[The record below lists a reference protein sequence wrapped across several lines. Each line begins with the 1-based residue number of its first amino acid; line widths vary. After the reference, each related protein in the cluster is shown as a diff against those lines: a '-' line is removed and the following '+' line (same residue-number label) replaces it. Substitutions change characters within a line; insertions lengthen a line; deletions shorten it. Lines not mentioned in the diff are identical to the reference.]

1 MRTKMEN
8 SEEKIKILEDNYKK
22 GKWSK
27 NIIGIKLQNNKNLF
41 LERNKYYEQH
51 CKEFNENINDDINK
65 YNQYRMEELEYKYK
79 WEELV
84 KELKNTI
91 KKFNIPEGVKPEL
104 IMDDKVEKKAKA
116 KDKDK
121 KADKKSGKKNK
132 Y

>member
-1 MRTKMEN
+1 M
-8 SEEKIKILEDNYKK
+8 
-22 GKWSK
+22 SK

-104 IMDDKVEKKAKA
+104 IMDDKVEKKVKA

-121 KADKKSGKKNK
+121 KADKKSGKKK
-132 Y
+132 

>member
-1 MRTKMEN
+1 MKEVVEN

-84 KELKNTI
+84 KDLKNTI
-91 KKFNIPEGVKPEL
+91 KKFNIPEGVSPEL
-104 IMDDKVEKKAKA
+104 IEAKKLEENKPSSKKSKKGEKKK
-116 KDKDK
+116 
-121 KADKKSGKKNK
+121 
-132 Y
+132 